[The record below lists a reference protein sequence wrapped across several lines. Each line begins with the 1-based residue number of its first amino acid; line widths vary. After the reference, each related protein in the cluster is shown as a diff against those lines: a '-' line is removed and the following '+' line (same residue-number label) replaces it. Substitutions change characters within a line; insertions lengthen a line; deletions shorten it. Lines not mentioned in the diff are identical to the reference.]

1 MVKELK
7 AELEGLNR
15 CVRCAARTSSAVVV
29 GGVRPA
35 RRVSLLRLRPVPS
48 PSHKHAATGFR
59 QDLEECRDKISGVED
74 KIQVL
79 NDEIDREQAVGRE
92 AQDAI
97 TRIDDF
103 QLQLEQKR
111 SHMVTQE
118 AGETPQARFAVDV
131 CALRRSVTTRRSF
144 FRQCSTNRRIF
155 SARTI

>member
-1 MVKELK
+1 MSGTAPGKCVVAVHPRLSVSCSHSKTPLLPASMVKELK

-118 AGETPQARFAVDV
+118 AG
-131 CALRRSVTTRRSF
+131 
-144 FRQCSTNRRIF
+144 
-155 SARTI
+155 